1 MHVPPSIP
9 IFLIEQPR
17 SRFLPRHYHPVAHY
31 FPGVIRLKFVIVY
44 DSVSKARM
52 TEKVAVLIQDGLREK
67 GSEAEAV
74 HVGHA
79 AGIKIEDYDCLIVGS
94 PTMTWKP
101 TKETVKFLDG
111 LKGKDVAGKS
121 AASFDTQMKSFVS
134 GNANKAME
142 SQLKE
147 LGFKIIGVPLQAYV
161 KDGMKNPQLLD
172 GESEKAKEWAKG
184 IAEAAGKK

>member
-1 MHVPPSIP
+1 M
-9 IFLIEQPR
+9 
-17 SRFLPRHYHPVAHY
+17 
-31 FPGVIRLKFVIVY
+31 KFVIVY

-67 GSEAEAV
+67 SFEAEAL
-74 HVGHA
+74 HVSQA
-79 AGIKIEDYDCLIVGS
+79 TGIKIEDYDCLIVGS
-94 PTMTWKP
+94 PTMKWRP

-111 LKGKDVAGKS
+111 LKGKNVAGKS

-142 SQLKE
+142 DQLKE
-147 LGFKIIGVPLQAYV
+147 LGFKVIGTPLQAYV

-172 GESEKAKEWAKG
+172 GESEKAKAWAMG
-184 IAEAAGKK
+184 VAEAAGKK